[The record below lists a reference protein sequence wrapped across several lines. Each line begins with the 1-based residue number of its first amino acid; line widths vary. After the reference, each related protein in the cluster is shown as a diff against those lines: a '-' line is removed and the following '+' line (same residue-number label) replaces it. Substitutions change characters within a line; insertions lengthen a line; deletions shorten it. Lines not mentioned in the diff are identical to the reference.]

1 MPALKTTR
9 PVIGG
14 LLALLAMLVAGAL
27 LINAYVQKERQR
39 DLDHWAIRLGLIAET
54 RVNSVEGWLDEQT
67 QALGELANNAS
78 LQLYLWKLS
87 KREEQ
92 NPTVEPAQL
101 SYLRNL
107 VLASA
112 ERYGFLPDAQQP
124 DIPAN
129 LPKRYD
135 AGLALIDARQRQ
147 VVSTTGMP
155 EIGAAFGSAIQAA
168 LDTGK
173 PAFSALVTDAYDRV
187 LLGIAVPVPVVLGA
201 QDDKAY
207 GGVVFAV
214 VSAQRAL
221 YPLLQARE
229 DGTRRRN
236 SSGVVISASA
246 LMRVSRELAGGP
258 DANIRLT
265 GPRTDGSPRRAS
277 TNNPAARFS
286 GSVSARRASA

>member
-124 DIPAN
+124 VRVGEVLTPTAIFEDPAPPQIAMGY
-129 LPKRYD
+129 LPEN
-135 AGLALIDARQRQ
+135 A
-147 VVSTTGMP
+147 
-155 EIGAAFGSAIQAA
+155 
-168 LDTGK
+168 
-173 PAFSALVTDAYDRV
+173 
-187 LLGIAVPVPVVLGA
+187 
-201 QDDKAY
+201 
-207 GGVVFAV
+207 GGVIT
-214 VSAQRAL
+214 
-221 YPLLQARE
+221 P
-229 DGTRRRN
+229 
-236 SSGVVISASA
+236 
-246 LMRVSRELAGGP
+246 
-258 DANIRLT
+258 
-265 GPRTDGSPRRAS
+265 
-277 TNNPAARFS
+277 
-286 GSVSARRASA
+286 